1 MKDVRKVLVI
11 KLEDLAQLVASFAA
25 MRQIRAAHP
34 RAHITL
40 LTTPP
45 FAAIA
50 RASPYFDA
58 VNTTGEADAMRM
70 ASAIKGEKFDRV
82 YDLEG
87 SKRTR
92 AIRRWMWPFGSRWVG
107 LDDADDD
114 LHLLERHARMLSA
127 AGVWPDAPVEAG
139 SAPPPDL
146 SWILKRVA
154 PPRPVPG
161 AIKPKPYVL
170 MIPGGADDRRW
181 PEASFGAA
189 AAAFRRQGFDIV
201 VIGGPEHS
209 AHARAIQR
217 HDPKA
222 RDLTGRT
229 DIFQLALTG
238 SRAALAIGNDS
249 AQTHLVAAAGAA
261 TLVLFPQGADPSAE
275 GPRGHVAFLQ
285 AENLGDI
292 SVDQVLRA
300 AASIAPEPAAK

>member
-1 MKDVRKVLVI
+1 
-11 KLEDLAQLVASFAA
+11 
-25 MRQIRAAHP
+25 
-34 RAHITL
+34 
-40 LTTPP
+40 
-45 FAAIA
+45 
-50 RASPYFDA
+50 
-58 VNTTGEADAMRM
+58 
-70 ASAIKGEKFDRV
+70 
-82 YDLEG
+82 
-87 SKRTR
+87 
-92 AIRRWMWPFGSRWVG
+92 
-107 LDDADDD
+107 
-114 LHLLERHARMLSA
+114 MLSV

-249 AQTHLVAAAGAA
+249 AQTHLVAAAGAP
-261 TLVLFPQGADPSAE
+261 TLVLFPQDADPSAE